1 MMAEKISLLEDLS
14 KAQDLLS
21 NVYSYACINNMG
33 SLERLMSVADSCII
47 DARETLNKGGS
58 GE

>member
-1 MMAEKISLLEDLS
+1 MNNLIKSDLLTDLN
-14 KAQDLLS
+14 KAQDLLG
-21 NVYSYACINNMG
+21 NIYSYADLNNIG

-47 DARETLNKGGS
+47 DAIALLNER

>member
-1 MMAEKISLLEDLS
+1 MMADKINMIEDLN

-21 NVYSYACINNMG
+21 NIYSYACINNMG

-47 DARETLNKGGS
+47 DAIETLNKGG
-58 GE
+58 E